1 MSSTE
6 LVVKAGRA
14 NADLLNFGSV
24 TGWWIFQAA
33 SVFITAWM
41 GDVQYHSCGR
51 FHLCLLFVIATLSK
65 YPEADDNS
73 HAPSVRSLSLP
84 VKKVIT
90 S

>member
-6 LVVKAGRA
+6 LVVKAGHA
-14 NADLLNFGSV
+14 DADLLNFGSV
-24 TGWWIFQAA
+24 TGWWTFWAA

-41 GDVQYHSCGR
+41 GDVQYHSCGH
-51 FHLCLLFVIATLSK
+51 FHLCLLFAIATQ

-73 HAPSVRSLSLP
+73 HVPSVRSLSLP